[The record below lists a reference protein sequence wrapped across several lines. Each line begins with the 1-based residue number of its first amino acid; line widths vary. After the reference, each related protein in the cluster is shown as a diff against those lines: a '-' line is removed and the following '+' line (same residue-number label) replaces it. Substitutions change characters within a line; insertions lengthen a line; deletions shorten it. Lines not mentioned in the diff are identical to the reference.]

1 MEAHH
6 LESAKKDP
14 LLFTFHRSS
23 SEDRLKMRRG
33 LRDNESQGPKLFAK
47 LVRKSQPKLPPVS
60 LQVPRDF
67 QKENINVSWFKDFGS
82 NKDKLKKL
90 GRISN
95 RFINDMIPVTENVN
109 QSIK

>member
-1 MEAHH
+1 
-6 LESAKKDP
+6 
-14 LLFTFHRSS
+14 
-23 SEDRLKMRRG
+23 
-33 LRDNESQGPKLFAK
+33 
-47 LVRKSQPKLPPVS
+47 VS